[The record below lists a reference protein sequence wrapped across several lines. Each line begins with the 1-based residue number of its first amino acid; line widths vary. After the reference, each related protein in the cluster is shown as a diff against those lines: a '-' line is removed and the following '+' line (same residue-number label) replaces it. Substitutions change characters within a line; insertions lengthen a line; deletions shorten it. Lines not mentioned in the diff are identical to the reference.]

1 MHKIWEWVDSTSG
14 ERRADEV
21 SVKIISRIATL
32 EQYPMLGP
40 PHREFDDTARALVVM
55 RWVVVYS
62 AHDDEVRI
70 VRIFDAASDIFRRLT
85 GQRS

>member
-1 MHKIWEWVDSTSG
+1 LHKIWQWVDGASG

-21 SVKIISRIATL
+21 SAKLISRIATL
-32 EQYPMLGP
+32 EQHPMLGP
-40 PHREFDDTARALVVM
+40 PRREFDDTARALVVM

-62 AHDDEVRI
+62 THDDEVRI

-85 GQRS
+85 GQHS

>member
-1 MHKIWEWVDSTSG
+1 
-14 ERRADEV
+14 
-21 SVKIISRIATL
+21 
-32 EQYPMLGP
+32 MLGP

-62 AHDDEVRI
+62 AHEDEVRI